1 MAECELQ
8 LHSCLLGSIRL
19 GYEMKIK
26 IIKSERHF
34 FFFACLVPHNML
46 HEGESQK
53 SSSFAMPSR
62 PGNPAVMVAHAGFRD
77 ERRAA
82 IKGNLHLDRHVYLI

>member
-1 MAECELQ
+1 
-8 LHSCLLGSIRL
+8 
-19 GYEMKIK
+19 MKIK

-53 SSSFAMPSR
+53 SSSFAMPLPCSHASR
-62 PGNPAVMVAHAGFRD
+62 TPASEMND
-77 ERRAA
+77 ER
-82 IKGNLHLDRHVYLI
+82 L